1 MPIPQPVP
9 STPMNSIRWGLCCL
23 FKEEPIHFAIRQAT
37 HLRRFDRATQMAMLS
52 ATILANGNALQA
64 AITWCSNHGIGAFR
78 VNSRIFPLKT
88 HPEVGYRLAELPEH
102 ATIEQVYREA
112 GRMAAGLGIRLSF
125 HPDQFTLLSSPD
137 AGVTARSEAELV
149 YHAEVAEYIGADV
162 ITLHGGGAYGDKP
175 AALRRLIQAIERL
188 PDPVRSRLAL
198 ENDDRVY
205 TPVDL
210 LPVCSATSTPFVYD
224 VHHHRCLADGRSVEG
239 ITEQALATW
248 NREPLFHLSSPKDGW
263 RSANPR
269 PHHDFIDPADLP
281 SCWLPLTMTVEVE
294 AKAKELALL
303 RLQADLAAP
312 RTSKLYKA

>member
-1 MPIPQPVP
+1 
-9 STPMNSIRWGLCCL
+9 MNRIRWGLCCL

-37 HLRRFDRATQMAMLS
+37 HLRKFDRIDQLAMIS
-52 ATILANGNALQA
+52 ATILANGKALQA

-88 HPEVGYRLAELPEH
+88 HPEIGYQLAELPEH
-102 ATIEQVYREA
+102 AAIAQLYREA
-112 GRMAAGLGIRLSF
+112 GRMAAGHGLRLSF

-137 AGVTARSEAELV
+137 TEVTARSMAELV
-149 YHAEVAEYIGADV
+149 YHAEVAEFIGADV

-175 AALRRLIQAIERL
+175 TALQRLSRAIDRL
-188 PDPVRSRLAL
+188 PGPVRVRLAL

-205 TPVDL
+205 TPSDL
-210 LPVCSATSTPFVYD
+210 LPICAATGIPFVYD
-224 VHHHRCLADGRSVEG
+224 VHHHRCLADGRTVEA

-263 RSANPR
+263 QSANPR

-281 SCWLPLTMTVEVE
+281 SCWLPLTITVEVE
-294 AKAKELALL
+294 AKAKELALQ
-303 RLQADLAAP
+303 RLQADLAA
-312 RTSKLYKA
+312 SQSS